1 MENIGTVRVEGKVWN
16 IQLAGEGD
24 ELPKGY
30 KHIDIERKIMNK
42 IFYEYNDIEILWTNI
57 DKRPAKEQIPY
68 RLEVRYKEGLILG
81 LELALEYIKEVSNG
95 N

>member
-1 MENIGTVRVEGKVWN
+1 MQADLSGFKTVQAYLK
-16 IQLAGEGD
+16 
-24 ELPKGY
+24 
-30 KHIDIERKIMNK
+30 KHIGEQQLDIERKITDK

-68 RLEVRYKEGLILG
+68 RLEVKYKEGLILG